1 NFSQPIRD
9 NVNENIS
16 GQVGQVAAKLY
27 GDDLEVLQQQA
38 ERVKDVIAG
47 VPGVA
52 DLAIVKS
59 GQVPQ
64 IQVNPDRLALAR
76 YGMALG
82 DFQHAFQTA
91 VGGSPVADFWEGER
105 RFDVITRLPLAVRED
120 VEELPQLRIPVTGG
134 AAVPL
139 EALARVDLGYGRASI
154 SRENGRRYIGIR
166 MNVRG
171 RDLGGFVE
179 EARAR
184 VAARA
189 PNPPGVTVEW
199 GGEFENKERAM
210 AR

>member
-27 GDDLEVLQQQA
+27 GDDLDVLQQQA

-59 GQVPQ
+59 GEAPQ

-82 DFQHAFQTA
+82 DFQHAFQNA
-91 VGGSPVADFWEGER
+91 VGGSPAADYCDGER
-105 RFDVITRLPLAVRED
+105 RFDVVTRFPLSAREPA
-120 VEELPQLRIPVTGG
+120 EELRQLRIP
-134 AAVPL
+134 P
-139 EALARVDLGYGRASI
+139 
-154 SRENGRRYIGIR
+154 
-166 MNVRG
+166 RG
-171 RDLGGFVE
+171 
-179 EARAR
+179 
-184 VAARA
+184 
-189 PNPPGVTVEW
+189 
-199 GGEFENKERAM
+199 
-210 AR
+210 